1 MSIVKENEIKIVTD
15 LPKSV
20 ALIAEQIT
28 IIDDSLKNLAAEL
41 APITKPHAV
50 PVEKILQRDTVDPI
64 LASPIVA
71 DLLHSP
77 DKLRDITDSI
87 GDLNQYLD
95 L

>member
-1 MSIVKENEIKIVTD
+1 MSMIKENETRIVTD

-28 IIDDSLKNLAAEL
+28 IIDDSLKNLASKL

-50 PVEKILQRDTVDPI
+50 PVEKILQRDTTSPI
-64 LASPIVA
+64 STSPIVG
-71 DLLHSP
+71 DLLNSL
-77 DKLRDITDSI
+77 DKLRDITDDI
-87 GDLNQYLD
+87 GDLNQCLD